1 MDKINVTT
9 VSAVATSATV
19 VQAVIPE
26 YQKSKAVIRRF
37 SALGNDAACACNFY
51 VPKACRGFRLPV
63 ALATAG
69 TTLRIPVDVAGGHVF
84 KGHTLASTDLLC
96 LLTPTGWK
104 VVSATYADNA
114 GQTYCTA
121 TITAVGAIPRQHRVL
136 RRRPRDRQDRR
147 RAGDR
152 RGAGEHRVSAFGRYR
167 RSRDLRHRGDLGQ
180 GHHRRSAGGVLGVG
194 TRRKE
199 EGGRR
204 KENIE

>member
-1 MDKINVTT
+1 MNKINVTT

-37 SALGNDAACACNFY
+37 SALGNDAACGCNFY
-51 VPKACRGFRLPV
+51 IPKACRAFRLPV
-63 ALATAG
+63 ALGTSG

-104 VVSATYADNA
+104 VVSATYADNS

-121 TITAVGAIPRQHRVL
+121 TITAVGAIPVNTVCYVVV
-136 RRRPRDRQDRR
+136 PATDKI
-147 RAGDR
+147 AGVPVI
-152 RGAGEHRVSAFGRYR
+152 GAAQVSIEYLL
-167 RSRDLRHRGDLGQ
+167 SGDTGVPVIFDIVAT
-180 GHHRRSAGGVLGVG
+180 SAKVTSAAALV
-194 TRRKE
+194 E
-199 EGGRR
+199 YWA
-204 KENIE
+204 

>member
-1 MDKINVTT
+1 MNKINVTT
-9 VSAVATSATV
+9 VSAVATSATA

-63 ALATAG
+63 ALGTSG

-104 VVSATYADNA
+104 IVSATYADNS

-121 TITAVGAIPRQHRVL
+121 TITAVGAIPVNTVCYVVV
-136 RRRPRDRQDRR
+136 PATDKI
-147 RAGDR
+147 AGVPVI
-152 RGAGEHRVSAFGRYR
+152 GAAQVSVE
-167 RSRDLRHRGDLGQ
+167 DLLSGDTGVPVVFDIVAAS
-180 GHHRRSAGGVLGVG
+180 GKVTSAAALV
-194 TRRKE
+194 E
-199 EGGRR
+199 YWA
-204 KENIE
+204 